1 MREYCRLPL
10 AAYKSSYQSWAR
22 TTITYI
28 VPFYITF
35 GICYAGPYALQQMVL
50 ERERRLVEGMRMM
63 GLRLSA
69 HYLGWCETF

>member
-1 MREYCRLPL
+1 
-10 AAYKSSYQSWAR
+10 
-22 TTITYI
+22 
-28 VPFYITF
+28 
-35 GICYAGPYALQQMVL
+35 MVL